1 MHLAGLVG
9 QSFSAPGPHNGKRDF
24 YPTEGRFRTSAMA
37 EGAIE
42 GSAEMY
48 RLPSGDTVEFDFSRF
63 YTAALASRPG
73 GLLLAAG
80 EASAVD
86 EGGDGGGPGA
96 VAASGRPSRRLS
108 EQDCDSDGIPDAEVP
123 TPPPPSLPPRAPC
136 LARLSTADGTF
147 EALDSVASGK
157 ESGFAYN
164 SNVKGP
170 GEDKGGWRQA
180 GQTADSWKCPVDT
193 AGTQRT

>member
-9 QSFSAPGPHNGKRDF
+9 QSFSAPGPHNGKRDI

-86 EGGDGGGPGA
+86 EGGDLGVVGGPSLA
-96 VAASGRPSRRLS
+96 AASGRPSRRLS
-108 EQDCDSDGIPDAEVP
+108 DG
-123 TPPPPSLPPRAPC
+123 
-136 LARLSTADGTF
+136 
-147 EALDSVASGK
+147 
-157 ESGFAYN
+157 N
-164 SNVKGP
+164 
-170 GEDKGGWRQA
+170 
-180 GQTADSWKCPVDT
+180 
-193 AGTQRT
+193 